1 MLQHPRCKP
10 MPSMPLPR
18 QFLNTSWSFIEHTFD
33 PAHAIFIHSRAHPQ
47 ASPGTS
53 QAHLRHLSG
62 KSLAY
67 LVRIPCICQV
77 YLNFILSISLLH
89 LRNIS
94 GITQI
99 YLLQNSDKFHAN
111 PLNISSTILYI
122 PCTCYNRKCVVG

>member
-1 MLQHPRCKP
+1 MLQHPKCKP
-10 MPSMPLPR
+10 EPLPR
-18 QFLNTSWSFIEHTFD
+18 RFFKTHPSHFLSTPSTQLMQFLYTLGQI
-33 PAHAIFIHSRAHPQ
+33 PRP
-47 ASPGTS
+47 SPGTS

-77 YLNFILSISLLH
+77 YLNFILSIFPLH

-94 GITQI
+94 CITQI

-111 PLNISSTILYI
+111 PLNISQYNPV
-122 PCTCYNRKCVVG
+122 PCTCYNRKCLVG